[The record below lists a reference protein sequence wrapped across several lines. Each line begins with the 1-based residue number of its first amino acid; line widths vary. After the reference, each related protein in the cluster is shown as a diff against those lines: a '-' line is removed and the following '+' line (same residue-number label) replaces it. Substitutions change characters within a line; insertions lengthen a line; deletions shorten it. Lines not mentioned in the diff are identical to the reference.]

1 MRSAINRQFHYEG
14 TGSEKMTETK
24 VAAERSSSSSSIRAV
39 LGWPTLLLA
48 DRPAYRHKE
57 SQLGVDD
64 LKIAHVAKDKA
75 AIPPIAL
82 H

>member
-1 MRSAINRQFHYEG
+1 
-14 TGSEKMTETK
+14 MTETK
-24 VAAERSSSSSSIRAV
+24 VAAEPIKQLIDPRGARR
-39 LGWPTLLLA
+39 PTPLLA

-57 SQLGVDD
+57 SQLAVDN